1 MEETKRFELPDE
13 IVEAIS
19 GGKLNDNWKNLVRMS
34 VLTYRNFLNR
44 HGEGRARLE
53 DVLADMDTILKNV
66 RTDNKDMS
74 DVEQDRK
81 IIEDYIREIWES

>member
-1 MEETKRFELPDE
+1 
-13 IVEAIS
+13 
-19 GGKLNDNWKNLVRMS
+19 MS

>member
-1 MEETKRFELPDE
+1 
-13 IVEAIS
+13 
-19 GGKLNDNWKNLVRMS
+19 MS

-44 HGEGRARLE
+44 HGEVRARLE